1 MHFIAVKK
9 SKKCSGVVV
18 YSYFKGQ
25 CIELD
30 M

>member
-1 MHFIAVKK
+1 MDFMAVKK
-9 SKKCSGVVV
+9 SVKCSGVVV
-18 YSYFKGQ
+18 YSHFEGQ